1 MRLLIL
7 GFFSGFVLFS
17 SINAMAACTLST
29 PEIDQMEIKALSIQ
43 TQAGDVIELPV
54 RVADDWTERAGGFQ
68 HVCAQV
74 AEQYPIYFQFERSF
88 NSAFHMRNVYTE
100 LDIAFIDDS
109 GQIISIQ
116 RMKPNSLVALQQNLY
131 YPPSPARGALETAPG
146 YYAKIG
152 VRVGDRIVLKFAT
165 AR

>member
-1 MRLLIL
+1 MRLLIT
-7 GFFSGFVLFS
+7 GFFSGFVLLG
-17 SINAMAACTLST
+17 SIQAMAACSAST
-29 PEIDQMEIKALSIQ
+29 PEIDQMEIKPLSIQ
-43 TQAGDVIELPV
+43 TQAGDVIELHV

-68 HVCAQV
+68 HVCAEV

-88 NSAFHMRNVYTE
+88 NSGFHMRNVYTE

-131 YPPSPARGALETAPG
+131 YPPSPARAALETAPG

-152 VRVGDRIVLKFAT
+152 VQLGDHVVLDIAT
-165 AR
+165 AE